1 MGRINCKLKVGAYMQ
16 NFGRKKAKVII
27 ITAVILIVVV
37 CVGFKL
43 QSTLNYNI
51 MSLSETLK
59 GQLKTEM
66 DFYSD
71 EAFKSV
77 EVIRPDWYSLS
88 AKNWT
93 FAVVFSDSPAKHY
106 YRLEGKA
113 APYTF
118 IEIDIEENV
127 T

>member
-1 MGRINCKLKVGAYMQ
+1 MEK
-16 NFGRKKAKVII
+16 FGRKEAKVYNNS
-27 ITAVILIVVV
+27 TVNLKSVGS
-37 CVGFKL
+37 VGFKM
-43 QSTLNYNI
+43 QTTLNYKN

-113 APYTF
+113 APYKF

>member
-27 ITAVILIVVV
+27 FTAVILIVVV

-77 EVIRPDWYSLS
+77 EVIRPIGIAFQLKIGLSLLGFLIS
-88 AKNWT
+88 RET
-93 FAVVFSDSPAKHY
+93 LLSF
-106 YRLEGKA
+106 RGKSSSLQV
-113 APYTF
+113 Y
-118 IEIDIEENV
+118 
-127 T
+127 